1 MKNTI
6 TFDGGRTGVS
16 STGNV
21 ETFQFQIV
29 SSNLDLSDQ
38 FIEEIVNNYGCGG
51 QSFSATRRDGDG
63 DSFIYEGTTTRY
75 SD

>member
-1 MKNTI
+1 MNNTI
-6 TFDGGRTGVS
+6 TFNGERTSVS

-21 ETFQFQIV
+21 ETFYFRII
-29 SSNLDLSDQ
+29 SSKQDLPDQ
-38 FIEEIVNNYGCGG
+38 FVKDIVNIHGCGG

-63 DSFIYEGTTTRY
+63 DSYIYEGTSTRY

>member
-1 MKNTI
+1 MNNTI
-6 TFDGGRTGVS
+6 TFEGGRTGVS

-21 ETFQFQIV
+21 ETFQFRIS
-29 SSNLDLSDQ
+29 SSNQDLSDQ
-38 FIEEIVNNYGCGG
+38 SVEAIVNIHGCGG

-63 DSFIYEGTTTRY
+63 SSYIYEGTTTRY

>member
-21 ETFQFQIV
+21 ETFQFRIV
-29 SSNLDLSDQ
+29 SSNLDLSNQ
-38 FIEEIVNNYGCGG
+38 FIEELVNNHGCGG